1 MSQLQTAASAPASAR
16 AAVEDEV
23 LPAPRKR
30 VGLVIVLGALTLL
43 GLAVGLYL
51 RASSRT
57 NHIALSSSAKPV
69 TVISAQLTTYRPS
82 RTYVGSLD
90 PWAVAKVGPQ
100 YVSAYVAT
108 VLVRPGDLL
117 KAGQVLATLD
127 CRSSSAATK
136 AVAANAQSLS
146 ERQAALAHQ
155 VDRMKQMLSGGFASA
170 DEVEQMTA
178 RSSSQR
184 SDLES
189 LRASLSA
196 KTLEVDD
203 CIQRAPFDGEVAE
216 RHVDPGAYV
225 RPGNPIV
232 TVLDRRTIRV
242 AASAPEADFNIVSVG
257 TPVEIDVAAIGQKLK
272 APISRR
278 APGADATTRTVD
290 FEIDILNENRA
301 LPARA
306 TATMTIQVGEP
317 KEACRVPSL
326 AGNLRGTKAT
336 LFVVKDGVASRRIV
350 SVLGEAAGQL
360 YIRPAELP
368 QGTLVVTEGRA
379 LLEDGDHIAAKEV
392 AQ

>member
-1 MSQLQTAASAPASAR
+1 MSSLQTAAPALDRS
-16 AAVEDEV
+16 VEDERP
-23 LPAPRKR
+23 PAPRKQ
-30 VGLVIVLGALTLL
+30 VGLVIVIGALTLL

-69 TVISAQLTTYRPS
+69 TVVPTQLTTYRPS

-127 CRSSSAATK
+127 CRSSAAATK
-136 AVAANAQSLS
+136 AVAANAQSLA

-155 VDRMKQMLSGGFASA
+155 VERMKEMMSGGFASA
-170 DEVEQMTA
+170 NEVEQMTA
-178 RSSSQR
+178 RSSSER

-203 CIQRAPFDGEVAE
+203 CVQRAPFDGEVAE

-225 RPGNPIV
+225 RPGNPVV

-257 TPVEIDVAAIGQKLK
+257 TPVEIDVAAVGRKLK

-278 APGADATTRTVD
+278 APGADAATRTVD
-290 FEIDILNENRA
+290 FEIDIPNEDRA

-306 TATMTIQVGEP
+306 TTTMTIQVGQP

-326 AGNLRGTKAT
+326 AANLRGQKAA

-360 YIRPAELP
+360 YVGPAELP

-379 LLEDGDHIAAKEV
+379 LLEDGDRVAAKEV
-392 AQ
+392 AP